1 MRFSYGRVAFFLIF
15 GVCKIRA
22 RFGGVLGGSGGGF
35 LRHFGPDLVDFE
47 GSERSQISSSKL
59 EAEKVIS
66 RTREGIRG
74 RVLAAQLLIVDQSI
88 IDNIHRRSLTSFI
101 VGHSN
106 R

>member
-59 EAEKVIS
+59 EAEKVVLETRKGFRC
-66 RTREGIRG
+66 RTQ
-74 RVLAAQLLIVDQSI
+74 AALILIVDQSI
-88 IDNIHRRSLTSFI
+88 IDIIDR
-101 VGHSN
+101 
-106 R
+106 

>member
-22 RFGGVLGGSGGGF
+22 RFGCVLGGSGGGF

-59 EAEKVIS
+59 EAEKVVLG
-66 RTREGIRG
+66 TREGSFCRG
-74 RVLAAQLLIVDQSI
+74 RAALILIVDQSI
-88 IDNIHRRSLTSFI
+88 DGI
-101 VGHSN
+101 VD

>member
-1 MRFSYGRVAFFLIF
+1 MRCCF
-15 GVCKIRA
+15 GC
-22 RFGGVLGGSGGGF
+22 VLGGSGGGF

-59 EAEKVIS
+59 EAEKVVLES
-66 RTREGIRG
+66 REGRWEM
-74 RVLAAQLLIVDQSI
+74 VLAAQLLIVDQSI

>member
-15 GVCKIRA
+15 GVRKIRA

-59 EAEKVIS
+59 EAEKWFLRS
-66 RTREGIRG
+66 RGGLDSRF
-74 RVLAAQLLIVDQSI
+74 
-88 IDNIHRRSLTSFI
+88 RRP
-101 VGHSN
+101 N
-106 R
+106 Y

>member
-59 EAEKVIS
+59 EAEKWFS
-66 RTREGIRG
+66 GPSKGSRG
-74 RVLAAQLLIVDQSI
+74 RVQAAQLLIVDQSI
-88 IDNIHRRSLTSFI
+88 IDI
-101 VGHSN
+101 VE

>member
-47 GSERSQISSSKL
+47 GSERSQFSSSKL

-66 RTREGIRG
+66 ETREGIRPEG
-74 RVLAAQLLIVDQSI
+74 QAALLLIVDQSI
-88 IDNIHRRSLTSFI
+88 IDIIDR
-101 VGHSN
+101 
-106 R
+106 

>member
-1 MRFSYGRVAFFLIF
+1 MRFSCGRVAFFLIF

-66 RTREGIRG
+66 ETRKGSRSRTQ
-74 RVLAAQLLIVDQSI
+74 AALLLIVDQSI
-88 IDNIHRRSLTSFI
+88 IDIIDR
-101 VGHSN
+101 
-106 R
+106 

>member
-22 RFGGVLGGSGGGF
+22 RFGGVLGGSGRGF

-59 EAEKVIS
+59 ESPFRKRLEPLGGEVC
-66 RTREGIRG
+66 
-74 RVLAAQLLIVDQSI
+74 LAQP
-88 IDNIHRRSLTSFI
+88 SLSLELQTA
-101 VGHSN
+101 VEN
-106 R
+106 DR

>member
-59 EAEKVIS
+59 EAEKWFLES
-66 RTREGIRG
+66 REGVWRV
-74 RVLAAQLLIVDQSI
+74 VLAAQLLIVDQSI
-88 IDNIHRRSLTSFI
+88 IGIIDH
-101 VGHSN
+101 
-106 R
+106 

>member
-22 RFGGVLGGSGGGF
+22 RLGCVLGGSGGGL

-59 EAEKVIS
+59 EAEKVVPRPS
-66 RTREGIRG
+66 RGLEAGF
-74 RVLAAQLLIVDQSI
+74 
-88 IDNIHRRSLTSFI
+88 RRP
-101 VGHSN
+101 N
-106 R
+106 Y

>member
-15 GVCKIRA
+15 GVCKIRD

-59 EAEKVIS
+59 EAEKVVSQSSKGS
-66 RTREGIRG
+66 RP
-74 RVLAAQLLIVDQSI
+74 RVQAAQLLIVDQSI
-88 IDNIHRRSLTSFI
+88 IGIIDH
-101 VGHSN
+101 
-106 R
+106 